1 MNFLAENNSTS
12 ATHNEKKKNMLSKY
26 LADFIKNKNGWVVES
41 SVNNLTF

>member
-26 LADFIKNKNGWVVES
+26 LTDFIKNKNGCLVES